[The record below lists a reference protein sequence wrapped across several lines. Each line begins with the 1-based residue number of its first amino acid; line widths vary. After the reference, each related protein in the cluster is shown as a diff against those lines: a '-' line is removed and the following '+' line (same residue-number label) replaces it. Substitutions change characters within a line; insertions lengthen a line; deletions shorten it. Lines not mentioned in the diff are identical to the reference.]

1 MSTSL
6 ALGGFNE
13 RGPLR
18 QCSMEE
24 MNLERLEGFI
34 RAAFGDDADVMQV
47 ALRGGLVARVGQ
59 QVHPSAVG
67 LLCFGQCPQWVFPQ
81 WGAACVRIS
90 GQTMSDPVGARFNAE
105 GALPTMLQGILAF
118 ITENTRTIMVES
130 DNFVSSPNTQSE
142 YALEGVREL
151 VANALIHRDLKRT
164 SRVSVVIFD
173 DRIVIRS
180 PGGPLFDAQVF
191 DVLAN
196 QGGRS
201 IPRNP
206 VLASVARR
214 LELCEQIGRGL
225 VRARRLSAE
234 ITRSPIRI
242 EANSAEVSVTIP
254 SALVGNLPN

>member
-1 MSTSL
+1 
-6 ALGGFNE
+6 
-13 RGPLR
+13 
-18 QCSMEE
+18 
-24 MNLERLEGFI
+24 
-34 RAAFGDDADVMQV
+34 
-47 ALRGGLVARVGQ
+47 
-59 QVHPSAVG
+59 
-67 LLCFGQCPQWVFPQ
+67 
-81 WGAACVRIS
+81 
-90 GQTMSDPVGARFNAE
+90 MSDPVGSRFNAE

-130 DNFVSSPNTQSE
+130 DNLVSSPHTQSE

-254 SALVGNLPN
+254 SALVGNPPN